1 MTIAIAAR
9 GESSAACDRRCIPA
23 DSVAPR
29 SNAAGIFPRRA
40 LSSGRIASLCAT
52 RDFHHGLLAV
62 QPRMGPTAALVL
74 LCGALAAPL
83 QAQTSGA
90 GDSLRAEV
98 EAGFRVTPISE
109 GVGLIPRDTDRG
121 FALIEL
127 RGGTV
132 VIDGEPVSGQELL
145 ARLGAGADLILRLTY
160 LDPATQRSLFGLTSL
175 AVGEPAEAVPPV
187 EPVTPVEPVI
197 PVTPVEPVTQTRDR
211 RVVRRDIVAVGG
223 REHVTVDERV
233 RGDVVVIG
241 GRLMVDGEVMG
252 SITVIGGS
260 AEFGPEAIARRDVT
274 IVGGRLRR
282 DPGARFLRGVTEVSF
297 DMIDL
302 DFADF
307 DWLPRIRLPR
317 PSMQFFRS
325 LDLVGTLIRFAF
337 FGLLGSVVLLVAA
350 RSSERVARRVTLEPF
365 KAGVVGFLAQLLFA
379 PLLVTGIILLVV
391 TIIGI
396 PLLVLVPV
404 VLVGALVVMV
414 LGFTGVAQGVG
425 QLLGGGVGQGQRS
438 AFVLFWLGLA
448 MVMTP
453 TLFGEALGLLPGP
466 FGFFAVMLGIIGF
479 VVEYVAWTTGVG
491 AVILNR
497 FGGEP
502 AAVAG
507 APPPPI
513 PEPPAETTPTPDL
526 PLMEPPPTSSDDSV

>member
-1 MTIAIAAR
+1 MTIA
-9 GESSAACDRRCIPA
+9 
-23 DSVAPR
+23 
-29 SNAAGIFPRRA
+29 
-40 LSSGRIASLCAT
+40 L
-52 RDFHHGLLAV
+52 
-62 QPRMGPTAALVL
+62 QPRVGPTATLVL
-74 LCGALAAPL
+74 LCVVLPASL
-83 QAQTSGA
+83 QAQAAG
-90 GDSLRAEV
+90 GDSVRADV
-98 EAGFRVTPISE
+98 EAEYQVTPISG
-109 GVGLIPRDTDRG
+109 GVGLMPRDTNRG

-132 VIDGEPVSGQELL
+132 AIDGEPVSGQELV
-145 ARLGAGADLILRLTY
+145 ARLGAAADLILRLTY

-175 AVGEPAEAVPPV
+175 APVEVVEPAAPV
-187 EPVTPVEPVI
+187 DPVTPVEPV
-197 PVTPVEPVTQTRDR
+197 EPTLDR
-211 RVVRRDIVAVGG
+211 HVVRRDIVAFGG

-233 RGDVVVIG
+233 RGDVIVIG
-241 GRLMVDGEVMG
+241 GSLAVDGEVLG
-252 SITVIGGS
+252 NITVIGGS
-260 AEFGPEAIARRDVT
+260 AEFGSEAIARRDVT

-282 DPGARFLRGVTEVSF
+282 DPGARFLRGVNEVRF
-297 DMIDL
+297 DMINL
-302 DFADF
+302 DFFDF
-307 DWLPRIRLPR
+307 GGLPRIRLPR

-325 LDLVGTLIRFAF
+325 LDLVGTLMRFAF

-350 RSSERVARRVTLEPF
+350 GSSERVARRVALEPV
-365 KAGVVGFLAQLLFA
+365 KAGFVGFLAQLLFV

-404 VLVGALVVMV
+404 VLVGALVMMV
-414 LGFTGVAQGVG
+414 LGFTGAAQGVG
-425 QLLGGGVGQGQRS
+425 RLLGGGAGQGHRS

-448 MVMTP
+448 IVMTP
-453 TLFGEALGLLPGP
+453 TLFGEALGLMPGP

-507 APPPPI
+507 ATPPPI
-513 PEPPAETTPTPDL
+513 PVPPAETTPPPDL
-526 PLMEPPPTSSDDSV
+526 PLT